1 MNRLKYAKSCDVKKE
16 KAVCIEHGNK
26 IHVLS

>member
-16 KAVCIEHGNK
+16 KTVCIEHGSK
-26 IHVLS
+26 IHALS

>member
-16 KAVCIEHGNK
+16 KTVCIEHGSK